1 MEKKIVPEKTA
12 SRSKD
17 ASAAKVADQGR
28 RYRGVSEE
36 VRRAERRQR
45 FIEAG
50 LDVFGVRGY
59 HSSTVRSI
67 CASAGLTERYFYESF
82 ENSEDLLCA
91 VYAFCI
97 QRLRERVLASLIGG
111 SQGDIEGMALRALR
125 AFFESL
131 REDPR
136 IARLLFV
143 EVLGV
148 SERVDTMY
156 RVTVEDFANLL
167 IRLSQPLVMNDLP
180 PPLEAEL
187 LANGLLGSIIA
198 TASRWVLL
206 GFNTLI
212 DAMVDNVHAIFVG
225 VVRHLVSVAA
235 AHKASASE

>member
-1 MEKKIVPEKTA
+1 MDDKPEGKPA
-12 SRSKD
+12 PR
-17 ASAAKVADQGR
+17 AKAADQGR

-50 LDVFGVRGY
+50 LEVFGVRGY

-91 VYAFCI
+91 VYSFCI
-97 QRLRERVLASLIGG
+97 QRLRERVLASLVGG
-111 SQGDIEGMALRALR
+111 EQGDVEGMALSALR
-125 AFFESL
+125 VFFESL
-131 REDPR
+131 RDDPR

-156 RVTVEDFANLL
+156 RVTVEDFSNLL
-167 IRLSQPLVMNDLP
+167 IRLSQPLMMTDLP
-180 PPLEAEL
+180 RPLEAEL
-187 LANGLLGSIIA
+187 LANGLIGSIIA

-206 GFNTLI
+206 RFDTPI
-212 DAMVDNVHAIFVG
+212 DDMVANVHAIFVG
-225 VVRHLVSVAA
+225 VARHLISVAA
-235 AHKASASE
+235 AHRASAAE